1 MAIIQPGFIYVQLPM
16 QAPPT
21 EMWPYLNWVD
31 ISPEYANVFFRVVGN
46 ESAEFGALQNESSP
60 RLKKVK
66 MDKHEIG
73 LDEIIV
79 DDSDEITPGIMS
91 NGVTIITGIY
101 DDSYENLKKLKFLV
115 ENSET
120 RPKNM
125 AIKVW
130 KQLS

>member
-1 MAIIQPGFIYVQLPM
+1 
-16 QAPPT
+16 
-21 EMWPYLNWVD
+21 
-31 ISPEYANVFFRVVGN
+31 
-46 ESAEFGALQNESSP
+46 
-60 RLKKVK
+60 

-91 NGVTIITGIY
+91 NGVTIITAIY
-101 DDSYENLKKLKFLV
+101 NDSYENLKKLKFLV
-115 ENSET
+115 ENSEN